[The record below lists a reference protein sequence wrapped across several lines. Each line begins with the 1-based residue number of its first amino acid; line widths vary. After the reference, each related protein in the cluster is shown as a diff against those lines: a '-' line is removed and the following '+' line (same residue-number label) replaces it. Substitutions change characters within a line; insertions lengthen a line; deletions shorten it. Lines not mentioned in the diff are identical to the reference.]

1 MPLYY
6 FAYGSNLSKKQMQ
19 ERCPESRPL
28 FTATLHNYKLIFVG
42 WSRQWRGG
50 VATIRRVTGQ
60 KVHGAIYEVTE
71 ECLRR
76 LDRFEGSDAQSLKV
90 LVHDED
96 SNAIEAIT
104 YIKMGQ
110 VEETRPSE
118 AYASIIRQGYKD
130 WGIA

>member
-76 LDRFEGSDAQSLKV
+76 LDKFEGSDAQRLKV

-96 SNAIEAIT
+96 GNARETIT
-104 YIKMGQ
+104 YIKIGQ

-118 AYASIIRQGYKD
+118 TYAGIIRQGYKD